1 MVGDH
6 FICDGYH
13 RFCAHL
19 KPLFVY
25 CYHCVIV
32 LPNLCTQVSATGEL
46 PLSGESLNKPVLPH
60 HHFSPL
66 LLLCQVLLKKINVKN
81 I

>member
-19 KPLFVY
+19 KLLFVY

-32 LPNLCTQVSATGEL
+32 LRNLCTQVSTTGEL
-46 PLSGESLNKPVLPH
+46 PLPGESWNKPVLLH
-60 HHFSPL
+60 HVRN
-66 LLLCQVLLKKINVKN
+66 VLQCAIFLPALPES
-81 I
+81 